1 MFNLIRKDMLVV
13 RFYYLFIV
21 LYAVFFGFVMN
32 NEASTVLVGALS
44 AIMLVM
50 FSVNLETKS
59 KSVLFIGSLPVR
71 RKQIVQ
77 AKYAVVIVFLI
88 IGLFMSLLVHLVSL
102 YALNNPVEWTWMQA
116 SLTTGIVLL
125 FSSLFFPVYYW
136 LGDRAAQVISF
147 LAIFLAVSVVVGM
160 SGVINKITLQL
171 PFDISSPAAVL
182 SVIVGGALLL
192 FLASYWL
199 SLSIFRKK
207 DMAG

>member
-21 LYAVFFGFVMN
+21 LYAIFFGFIMN
-32 NEASTVLVGALS
+32 NEASTILVGALS

-50 FSVNLETKS
+50 FSVSLETKS
-59 KSVLFIGSLPVR
+59 KSILFIGSLPVK

-102 YALNNPVEWTWMQA
+102 YVLDNPVEWTWMQA

-125 FSSLFFPVYYW
+125 FASLFFPVYYW
-136 LGDRAAQVISF
+136 LGDRAAQVVSL
-147 LAIFLAVSVVVGM
+147 LAIFLAVSVIVGM
-160 SGVINKITLQL
+160 SGVMSEMTFGL
-171 PFDISSPAAVL
+171 PLDTGSPAAVL
-182 SVIVGGALLL
+182 SVIVGGTLLL
-192 FLASYWL
+192 FVISYGL
-199 SLSIFRKK
+199 SQSLFRKK